1 MNTNNKLNKANSYRV
16 SQELLRNK
24 ALKNGVNLISPETVF
39 LSKDTSFGKNVTI
52 EPYVVIGSKVKIG
65 DNSYIKSFSHL
76 EGTIIKKNALV
87 GPYARLRP
95 GTIIKDNVKIGNFVE
110 SKNST
115 VDNFSKVKFKA
126 RGNNEKYFIHIKT
139 KGSFFPWVRYL
150 AEFEVTEEWKDFE
163 IEFSKFVRY
172 SNKTPKKRKLN
183 PSKIR
188 LIGVE
193 ASGRDFDMNIDIA
206 LMSFSK

>member
-1 MNTNNKLNKANSYRV
+1 MLKYFLLILFSLNMFSFEILPK
-16 SQELLRNK
+16 
-24 ALKNGVNLISPETVF
+24 
-39 LSKDTSFGKNVTI
+39 KDI
-52 EPYVVIGSKVKIG
+52 KI
-65 DNSYIKSFSHL
+65 DSWRF
-76 EGTIIKKNALV
+76 
-87 GPYARLRP
+87 
-95 GTIIKDNVKIGNFVE
+95 IKDQVMGGKSDGFMLLKESQNQEFDFISAKGNVSTDGGGFLMFRKEIDN
-110 SKNST
+110 NSL
-115 VDNFSKVKFKA
+115 DNFTKVKFKA